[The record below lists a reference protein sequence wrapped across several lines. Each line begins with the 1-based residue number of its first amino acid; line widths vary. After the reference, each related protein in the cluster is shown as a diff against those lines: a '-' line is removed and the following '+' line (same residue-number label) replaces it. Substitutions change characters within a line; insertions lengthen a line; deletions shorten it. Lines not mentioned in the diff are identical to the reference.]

1 MSSGNLSVRTLADVV
16 HKEDF
21 VLDSE
26 YLETVLVAV
35 PKYVRHTR
43 ATLQLLTYYDRTLTK
58 SWNQQYERLTSMIV
72 PRSSKALASDDEY
85 TLFGVVIFRRI
96 HDEFV
101 QKCRENKCVASSRAS
116 FSITD
121 VPRFIVRDFVYSD
134 EEIER
139 ARQELDTADMTEKE
153 LWVSSTKTGRR

>member
-1 MSSGNLSVRTLADVV
+1 MRTLADVV

-35 PKYVRHTR
+35 PKYVRPPR
-43 ATLQLLTYYDRTLTK
+43 AMLHPLTVHRTLTK

-101 QKCRENKCVASSRAS
+101 QKCRENKCVASSHAS
-116 FSITD
+116 FSIAD
-121 VPRFIVRDFVYSD
+121 VSRFIVRDFVYSD

-139 ARQELDTADMTEKE
+139 VRARYRDAHLC
-153 LWVSSTKTGRR
+153 

>member
-1 MSSGNLSVRTLADVV
+1 
-16 HKEDF
+16 
-21 VLDSE
+21 
-26 YLETVLVAV
+26 
-35 PKYVRHTR
+35 
-43 ATLQLLTYYDRTLTK
+43 
-58 SWNQQYERLTSMIV
+58 MIV

-101 QKCRENKCVASSRAS
+101 QKCRENKCVHTSLTALPS
-116 FSITD
+116 D
-121 VPRFIVRDFVYSD
+121 VTRFIVRDFVYSD

-153 LWVSSTKTGRR
+153 LWVRFGTSMSAHVS